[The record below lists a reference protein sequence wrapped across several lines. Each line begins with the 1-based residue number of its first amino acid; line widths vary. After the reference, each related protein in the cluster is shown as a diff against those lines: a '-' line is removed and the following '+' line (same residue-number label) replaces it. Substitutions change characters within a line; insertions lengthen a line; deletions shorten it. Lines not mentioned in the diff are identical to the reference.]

1 MKNKEKRM
9 QYLLYLL
16 ENNFILTICI
26 YYFRIIGI
34 IYQSTLPIRIEYEAW
49 MTINFCAA
57 INIIDNTL
65 YTFQS
70 GDP

>member
-16 ENNFILTICI
+16 ENNFILTICN

-34 IYQSTLPIRIEYEAW
+34 ICQSTLPIRIEYEAW
-49 MTINFCAA
+49 MTIDFCVA

-65 YTFQS
+65 YKFQS